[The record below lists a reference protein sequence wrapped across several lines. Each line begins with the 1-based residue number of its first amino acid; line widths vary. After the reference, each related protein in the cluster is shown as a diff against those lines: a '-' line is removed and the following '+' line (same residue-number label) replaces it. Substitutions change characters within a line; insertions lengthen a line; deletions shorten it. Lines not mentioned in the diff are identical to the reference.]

1 MGKMR
6 DVADGL
12 DQLSYIVILCFS
24 LSELFSYSPEVW
36 VCLKMIHKASDLICV
51 QITTT
56 SSSHLPITVL
66 PSDKEKFLFNF
77 PEHHSFIH

>member
-36 VCLKMIHKASDLICV
+36 GNTATV
-51 QITTT
+51 Q
-56 SSSHLPITVL
+56 
-66 PSDKEKFLFNF
+66 EKLSKSWWILNRLV
-77 PEHHSFIH
+77 